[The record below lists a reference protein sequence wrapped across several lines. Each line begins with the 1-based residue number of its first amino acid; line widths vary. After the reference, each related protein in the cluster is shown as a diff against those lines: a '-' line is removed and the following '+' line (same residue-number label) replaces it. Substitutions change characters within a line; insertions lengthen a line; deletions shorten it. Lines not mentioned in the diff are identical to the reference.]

1 MLSFAPLVLVYLDSA
16 VSQLIQGSFA
26 EIVLFV
32 TQQSLHPYQALGGLV
47 KYTDSTVSV
56 DIHCQA

>member
-1 MLSFAPLVLVYLDSA
+1 MLAFTPLVLVYLDSA

-26 EIVLFV
+26 EIVDFV
-32 TQQSLHPYQALGGLV
+32 PQQSLHPYQALGGLV
-47 KYTDSTVSV
+47 KYTDNTVSV